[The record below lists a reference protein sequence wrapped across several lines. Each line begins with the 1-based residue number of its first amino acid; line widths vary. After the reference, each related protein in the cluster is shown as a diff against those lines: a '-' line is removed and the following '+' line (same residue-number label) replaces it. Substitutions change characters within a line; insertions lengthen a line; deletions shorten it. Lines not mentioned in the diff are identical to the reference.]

1 MISQVFPFK
10 LLQIYITS
18 VSEWLHF
25 RYKTCQIVLDVSM
38 IRQFHEFSKSKFW
51 RVFAI
56 WNHCASALAYTQ
68 AAYTNSRIGTVQ
80 PLDRRTASWST
91 PRGSLK
97 RKKKADW
104 AAQPLVCLLEKLVK
118 KALCFGR
125 NGLHSLS
132 QKQQQSSL
140 ESESPGDIVHLGV
153 RARRS
158 RRRDTIKKSSKNSVF
173 FTTKKSTTLA

>member
-10 LLQIYITS
+10 LLQIYKTS

-25 RYKTCQIVLDVSM
+25 RFKTCQIVSDVSM
-38 IRQFHEFSKSKFW
+38 IRQFHEFSKLKFW

-56 WNHCASALAYTQ
+56 WNHCASAAALILFPLNRLAYTQ

-125 NGLHSLS
+125 SGLHSLS
-132 QKQQQSSL
+132 
-140 ESESPGDIVHLGV
+140 
-153 RARRS
+153 
-158 RRRDTIKKSSKNSVF
+158 KSSAAASSQKAPATS
-173 FTTKKSTTLA
+173 FTLE